1 MLVLYKR
8 ILNKKGVYKM
18 TEAENEILE
27 EMGFTKTRLGT
38 YQHKL
43 LYGDFDLSSNSL
55 EGVIYD
61 IYHIGVA
68 NGRSTVQSEIQKI
81 IGLK

>member
-1 MLVLYKR
+1 
-8 ILNKKGVYKM
+8 M
-18 TEAENEILE
+18 TEAENEILK
-27 EMGFTKTRLGT
+27 EMGFIKTRLGI

-61 IYHIGVA
+61 VYHIGVA
-68 NGRSTVQSEIQKI
+68 NGRSSVQSEIQTI

>member
-1 MLVLYKR
+1 
-8 ILNKKGVYKM
+8 M
-18 TEAENEILE
+18 TEAENEILK
-27 EMGFTKTRLGT
+27 EMGFAKTKLGV

-43 LYGDFDLSSNSL
+43 LYGDFDFSSNSL

-61 IYHIGVA
+61 IYHRGVS
-68 NGRSTVQSEIQKI
+68 NGRSSVQAEIQKI